1 MKRSEL
7 FLNLAVKNKAL
18 DMDTVEEASRILL
31 QAITTALNEGRRIE
45 VRGFGNFNLHT
56 RKPRTHRN
64 PKTGQKVELP
74 ERRVIRFKPG
84 KKLKESV
91 R

>member
-1 MKRSEL
+1 MNRSEL
-7 FLNLAVKNKAL
+7 FQNLGIKNNVL

-31 QAITTALNEGRRIE
+31 QAISTALNEGRRIE
-45 VRGFGNFNLHT
+45 IRGFGNFNLHL

-64 PKTGQKVELP
+64 PKTGQTVELP